1 MTDLEVL
8 AAYSAFLVQIHID
21 HVVGGSLASSAW
33 GEQRATNDADLLLR
47 LSPADVPVFMSAL
60 PDGFY
65 VELREIEAATTQLEP
80 FGSFQALHEPS
91 GFKLD
96 NFLAF
101 EPWQLERIGR
111 AVWLDLL
118 PGVSLPFST
127 PEDMIIA
134 KCRWYDLG
142 RRVSERQ
149 WRDLLRLYEVQRGR
163 LDEELITR
171 WLGHYGLMDLWKA
184 IEEQAQAW

>member
-8 AAYSAFLVQIHID
+8 ASYSAFLRQIHVP

-47 LSPADVPVFMSAL
+47 LSPDDVPAFMGAL
-60 PDGFY
+60 PEGFY
-65 VELREIEAATTQLEP
+65 VEPGEILAATTHPEP
-80 FGSFQALHEPS
+80 FGSFQALHEAS

-101 EPWQLERIGR
+101 DPWQLERIDR
-111 AVWLDLL
+111 AVWLNLL
-118 PGVSLPFST
+118 PDVSLPFST

-134 KCRWYDLG
+134 KCRWYELG
-142 RRVSERQ
+142 RRASERQ
-149 WRDLLRLYEVQRGR
+149 WRDLLRLVEVQEGR
-163 LDEELITR
+163 LDEPLIRR
-171 WLGHYGLMDLWKA
+171 WLGHYGLMDLWEA
-184 IEEQAQAW
+184 LGEQTRR